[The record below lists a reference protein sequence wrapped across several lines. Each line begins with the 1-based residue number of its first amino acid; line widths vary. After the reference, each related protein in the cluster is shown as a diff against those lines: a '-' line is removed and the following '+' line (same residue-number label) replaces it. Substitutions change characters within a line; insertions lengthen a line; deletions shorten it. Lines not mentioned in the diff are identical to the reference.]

1 MIINF
6 FFDTLATVSLFSY
19 GYAIYFLNSS
29 CAWHGMSKENGSESL
44 FKYFSKEKNQ
54 PYSKKETD
62 SQGTWYLLYSFN

>member
-6 FFDTLATVSLFSY
+6 FFDNLATASLFSY
-19 GYAIYFLNSS
+19 GYAIYFLNS
-29 CAWHGMSKENGSESL
+29 AWHGMSKENGSESL

-62 SQGTWYLLYSFN
+62 SQGTWDLLYSFT